1 MLHRLREIQF
11 RWLTYISLAVVYAL
25 FAAPSLARAQS
36 LNQALMSGDVL
47 VDYCFNLIGGIFGGV
62 AQICFTLSNQKNYVA
77 STKKLWVYNLVI
89 SSFVA
94 TVTFFATEASS
105 RWQIEDNFLQL
116 VIVCISGAAGSE
128 LLQKW
133 RAAIVK
139 VSVDDSHKRL

>member
-1 MLHRLREIQF
+1 MLHRLKETQL
-11 RWLTYISLAVVYAL
+11 RWLSYIGIALLYAL
-25 FAAPSLARAQS
+25 FAAPGLARAQS

-47 VDYCFNLIGGIFGGV
+47 IDYGFNLIGGLFGGV
-62 AQICFTLSNQKNYVA
+62 AQICFTLSSQKNYVT

-133 RAAIVK
+133 RAAMVK
-139 VSVDDSHKRL
+139 FSVDDGHPKS